1 MAAATATS
9 QRPLLPTAGR
19 ELLLDLKR
27 SVAAHSGPTA
37 SSSSSSTNKSVS
49 TTLPTY
55 NTKLVQACMQSMQN
69 EVQELNLVVEAVSRS
84 QDSQESYRMPARPVV
99 LLHHESVKRHKRC
112 LLAYHYQR
120 MELLKEIVRRHKE
133 NDNLAMDNDAD
144 NTDDDAATP
153 KAPVSQNQHEV
164 QFGKTYQDLRSN
176 YAATVGIDLDLPMP
190 VSNMVMIRV
199 TENNLGQVILPNSGR
214 QVLLQQGATLF
225 LERADAMDLLQQGV
239 AQLCSKTEEV
249 DF

>member
-37 SSSSSSTNKSVS
+37 SSSSSTNKSVS

-84 QDSQESYRMPARPVV
+84 EDSQESYRMPARPVV

-133 NDNLAMDNDAD
+133 NDNLAMDTD
-144 NTDDDAATP
+144 NTDDDAATTP

-164 QFGKTYQDLRSN
+164 QFGKTYQGLRSN
-176 YAATVGIDLDLPMP
+176 YAATVGIELDLPMP

-214 QVLLQQGATLF
+214 QVLLQHGATLF